1 MKVSFMR
8 IRKVGMGVNCMGMGI
23 CILVTFLKIKNMV
36 KGHYTGL
43 VYVRQLVPKT
53 LVRKSSNIM
62 VIGGVDFLMAKA
74 NIKKLMVIFM
84 SEASRMD

>member
-36 KGHYTGL
+36 KGPYTGL
-43 VYVRQLVPKT
+43 VYAHQLVPRT
-53 LVRKSSNIM
+53 LVLKSSNIM
-62 VIGGVDFLMAKA
+62 EIGGVDFLMDKA
-74 NIKKLMVIFM
+74 NIKKLTVIFM
-84 SEASRMD
+84 SEVSRMD